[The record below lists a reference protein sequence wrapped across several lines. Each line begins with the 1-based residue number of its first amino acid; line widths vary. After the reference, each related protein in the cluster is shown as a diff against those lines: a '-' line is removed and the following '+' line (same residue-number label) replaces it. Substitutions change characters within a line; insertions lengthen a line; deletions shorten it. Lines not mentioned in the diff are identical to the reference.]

1 MEDFLK
7 FLLVAAVVVIGIVR
21 QSQKE
26 AKKKAAQQP
35 PRPQADTVPPFPTP
49 EEEDGTYGG
58 YIPVGPASKPEPAVR
73 PKPVTRPEGLRTTT
87 QPKAPGTPTP
97 GTPNNTDAD
106 DYQLRSPDDVR
117 RAIVWSE
124 ILKRKY

>member
-26 AKKKAAQQP
+26 AKKKAAQKP
-35 PRPQADTVPPFPTP
+35 SRPRTGTVPPAPMP
-49 EEEDGTYGG
+49 EEEDETYGG
-58 YIPVGPASKPEPAVR
+58 YIPSGPAPQPEPAAR
-73 PKPVTRPEGLRTTT
+73 PKPVMRPEGQRTTQ
-87 QPKAPGTPTP
+87 QPPASPSPTP
-97 GTPNNTDAD
+97 GTRDETPGEDYRPRSAD
-106 DYQLRSPDDVR
+106 DWR

-124 ILKRKY
+124 ILNRKY